1 MEKEELEEMEEK
13 IETMGSEGETANA
26 QMVVSGFNKMQ
37 NKSGSQCFI
46 ETNMTDQ
53 KQMFNLESHIDYK
66 LNDCKG
72 EMLRVKK
79 VMIKT
84 YVKPLKEP
92 VVDEETGE
100 ILKDKEIK
108 RVCIL
113 IDDNGKSYV
122 TGSSIFTMAMLKYIN
137 MFGTEA
143 MENEGVEI
151 RIIETAVKNS
161 SNKALGFELV

>member
-1 MEKEELEEMEEK
+1 MENEEMKEKEEQ
-13 IETMGSEGETANA
+13 N
-26 QMVVSGFNKMQ
+26 QMIVSGFGEMTS
-37 NKSGSQCFI
+37 KSNTKCHI

-72 EMLRVKK
+72 ELIRVKE

-84 YVKPLKEP
+84 YEKPLKEP
-92 VVDEETGE
+92 VIDEETGE
-100 ILKDKEIK
+100 VIKDKEIK

-113 IDDNGKSYV
+113 IDDNKKSYV
-122 TGSSIFTMAMLKYIN
+122 TGSSMFTLAMLKYIK
-137 MFGTEA
+137 MFGTRQ
-143 MENEGVEI
+143 MEDEGVEI

-161 SNKALGFELV
+161 NNKALGFELV

>member
-13 IETMGSEGETANA
+13 IETMGSEEENQNA
-26 QMVVSGFNKMQ
+26 QMVVSGFNSVQ
-37 NKSGSQCFI
+37 NKSKSKCYIQ
-46 ETNMTDQ
+46 TNMTDQ

-72 EMLRVKK
+72 EMIRVKE

-84 YVKPLKEP
+84 YEKPLKEP
-92 VVDEETGE
+92 VIDEETGE
-100 ILKDKEIK
+100 IVKDKEIK

-137 MFGTEA
+137 MFGTEV

>member
-1 MEKEELEEMEEK
+1 MENEELEEMMEK
-13 IETMGSEGETANA
+13 EETMGHEENT
-26 QMVVSGFNKMQ
+26 QMVVSGFNGLQ
-37 NKSGSQCFI
+37 SKSNTKCYIQ
-46 ETNMTDQ
+46 TNMTDQ

-72 EMLRVKK
+72 EMIRVKE

-84 YVKPLKEP
+84 YEKPLKEP
-92 VVDEETGE
+92 VIDEETGE
-100 ILKDKEIK
+100 IVKDKEIK

-113 IDDNGKSYV
+113 IDDLGKSYV
-122 TGSSIFTMAMLKYIN
+122 TGSSIFTLAMLKYIN
-137 MFGTEA
+137 MFGTTQ